1 MGMTTYRLTRRGVT
15 VVMLATVAWLVACGI
30 IAGQSGSDQLT
41 RDYPPCVTEDSP
53 GPCYW
58 DAPTRG
64 NGIGQSFIVTPD
76 QTVIY
81 R

>member
-1 MGMTTYRLTRRGVT
+1 MTTYRLTRRGVA
-15 VVMLATVAWLVACGI
+15 VVTLATVAWLVACGI
-30 IAGQSGSDQLT
+30 VAVTDATDDLS
-41 RDYPPCVTEDSP
+41 RDYPPCITEDAP

-58 DAPTRG
+58 DAPNRG
-64 NGIGQSFIVTPD
+64 NGIGQSFIITPN